1 MNKKKYYFILTLALG
16 TLLFGNC
23 SQAAP
28 IIIDHTTRLINSI
41 PEAQINV
48 AKSSLHIA
56 YGHTS
61 HGSQLI
67 DGMNGLVAF
76 MNANGATPNLYA
88 WNNGGTGG
96 ALDLHD
102 GAMAGDVGY
111 YPDWVNY
118 TRTYLGTPD
127 GVTGRGTGTNAD
139 VNVIIWSWC
148 GQVSSLTESTMISNY
163 LAPMTELEEDYP
175 GIKFVYMTGHLDG
188 GGLTGNLHLRNQQIR
203 DYCTAN
209 NKILYDFEDIESY
222 DPDGTYF
229 GNKIPT
235 DNCDYDSDGN
245 LSRDRNWA
253 LDWQGSHTLNVD
265 WYDCGAAHS
274 QSLNANLKAYAA
286 WWLWARL
293 AGWDGVISGD
303 ITAPSVPSGLAV
315 E

>member
-1 MNKKKYYFILTLALG
+1 MPKKNFYFSLGLILFLSLPLG
-16 TLLFGNC
+16 H

-28 IIIDHTTRLINSI
+28 IIIDHNTRSISLI
-41 PEAQINV
+41 PEVQINN
-48 AKSSLHIA
+48 AKSDLHIA

-67 DGMNGLVAF
+67 DGMNGLVTF
-76 MNANGATPNLYA
+76 MNNKGATNNLYA
-88 WNNGGTGG
+88 WNNGGIDG

-118 TRTYLGTPD
+118 TRAYLGTPD
-127 GVTGRGTGTNAD
+127 GATGRGTGLNAD

-148 GQVSSLTESTMISNY
+148 GQVSSLDESTMISNY
-163 LAPMTELEEDYP
+163 LAPMTALEEDYP

-188 GGLTGNLHLRNQQIR
+188 GGLSGNLHLRNEQIR
-203 DYCTAN
+203 AYCRDN
-209 NKILYDFEDIESY
+209 DKILYDFEDIESY
-222 DPDGTYF
+222 DPDNVYF
-229 GNKIPT
+229 GDKIPT
-235 DNCDYDSDGN
+235 DNCDYDSDANG
-245 LSRDRNWA
+245 SQDKNWA
-253 LDWQGSHTLNVD
+253 LDWQGTHTLNVD

-293 AGWDGVISGD
+293 AGWDGQTSSD
-303 ITAPSVPSGLAV
+303 TAPPNIPNGLFV
-315 E
+315 D